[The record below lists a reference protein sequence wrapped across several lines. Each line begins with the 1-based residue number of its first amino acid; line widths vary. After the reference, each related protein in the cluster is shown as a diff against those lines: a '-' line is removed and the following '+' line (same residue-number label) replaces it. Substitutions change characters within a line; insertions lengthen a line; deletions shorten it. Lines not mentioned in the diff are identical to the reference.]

1 MSCTSQTLAG
11 LIRDCSASLGGIS
24 EVYIANHGEI
34 VGKPTITTE
43 KVSAITMA
51 SGKYFTK
58 YEFRANT
65 ANAVT
70 TWNINNETGT
80 KYTSTDLVLKFNRLE
95 TTKRAE
101 IMALALADLAV
112 IFKDANGKYWYMG
125 YDEAVSMTAG
135 TAQTGTAKAD
145 ENGYNV
151 TLHDEQLQLPYEV
164 DPTVIATILNS

>member
-1 MSCTSQTLAG
+1 MHITNISRTYSG
-11 LIRDCSASLGGIS
+11 DCSASLGGIS

-43 KVSAITMA
+43 KVSAITME
-51 SGKYFTK
+51 SGKYFNK

-70 TWNINNETGT
+70 TWNINNETGS

-125 YDEAVSMTAG
+125 YDEAGFNDHRHGTDRARLKQTRTA
-135 TAQTGTAKAD
+135 TT
-145 ENGYNV
+145 
-151 TLHDEQLQLPYEV
+151 
-164 DPTVIATILNS
+164 